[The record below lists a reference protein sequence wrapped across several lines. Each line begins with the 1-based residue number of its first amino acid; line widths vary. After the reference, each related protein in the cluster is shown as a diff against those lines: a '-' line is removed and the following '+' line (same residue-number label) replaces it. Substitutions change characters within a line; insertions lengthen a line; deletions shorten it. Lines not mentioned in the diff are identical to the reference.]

1 MELFGRP
8 GHYLCVEDDAA
19 LLRRARAGDE
29 AALSELFARHCRP
42 IFRYAMHMGGR
53 EVADDVVQETFLAVL
68 QQRERLDAPRH
79 EVIAYL
85 LGIARHLVLKRL
97 RAKGEE
103 VLDDHAELLPSD
115 APSPLDDLTR
125 AERIA
130 AVRAAIAALPAVYRE
145 VVVLCDLQELD
156 YASAARVMQCPLGTI
171 RSRLA
176 RARAL
181 LLRKVSEGSQ
191 WANTQPAKTR

>member
-1 MELFGRP
+1 MR
-8 GHYLCVEDDAA
+8 VEADAA

-29 AALSELFARHCRP
+29 AAFSELFARHHRP

-53 EVADDVVQETFLAVL
+53 DVADDVVQETFLAVL
-68 QQRERLDAPRH
+68 QQTQRFDPPQNA
-79 EVIAYL
+79 VIAYL

-97 RAKGEE
+97 RSKGEKG
-103 VLDDHAELLPSD
+103 LDDHAELLPSE
-115 APSPLDDLTR
+115 APGPLDELTR

-130 AVRAAIAALPAVYRE
+130 AVRAAIDALPAVYRE
-145 VVVLCDLQELD
+145 VVVLCELQELD
-156 YASAARVMQCPLGTI
+156 YASAARVMECPVGTI

-191 WANTQPAKTR
+191 WASAQPAKTR